1 MLSRQIEALVEPAPH
16 EPLATELLEAPL
28 AAQRPHT
35 LEAHGDVRQ
44 DDFYWLRDDDRK
56 DPAVIA
62 HLEVGARSMRGAVF
76 AVCTTPSPVA
86 PIEPRSEVLPSGW
99 RLPCIPA
106 TCCPHPRPA
115 PRFPGAKWAQAQPML
130 PNH

>member
-1 MLSRQIEALVEPAPH
+1 MLSSQIEALVEPAPRK
-16 EPLATELLEAPL
+16 PLATELLEAPL

-76 AVCTTPSPVA
+76 APRIACTTPSPVA
-86 PIEPRSEVLPSGW
+86 PIQPRSGLLSGGRLPVSHALPSSMPW
-99 RLPCIPA
+99 LC
-106 TCCPHPRPA
+106 
-115 PRFPGAKWAQAQPML
+115 
-130 PNH
+130 